1 MKIQFLVLS
10 FVEMACYLLQKKPG
24 AFLLSGRFTQD
35 PIESFFGQQRARG
48 GSSDNPNSRTFLYN
62 AQAIRVQ
69 RTMAIGNGGNVQ
81 KKKRSLIIDDYEELS
96 RPLCKRPRR
105 KLEYQS

>member
-35 PIESFFGQQRARG
+35 PIESFFGQQRARA
-48 GSSDNPNSRTFLYN
+48 GSKDNPNSRAFLYN
-62 AQAIRVQ
+62 AQAIQLQ
-69 RTMAIGNGGNVQ
+69 RTMAIENGGNVQ
-81 KKKRSLIIDDYEELS
+81 KKKKSLIIDDYEELS
-96 RPLCKRPRR
+96 RPLCKQPRR
-105 KLEYQS
+105 KLQYQS